1 MTARTPESVAGLAP
15 QSPSA
20 ITAIVSLAVLAVVF
34 HELRWALLPFVLASL
49 LAYLCNPLVERL
61 ALKFNGSRLGAAAA
75 VFLLIFAVIVVIL
88 WLGLPPLLREIER
101 LVTDLQSV
109 FSKLAHS
116 LVDDRTVPVFGKSM
130 NAEQLAEAAT
140 TAVRDWTGQPGRV
153 AELGT
158 ASFAVFFGGV
168 LVLVLL
174 FYLLL
179 QGPEIWRGLLW
190 LAPRE
195 KRPVIEKI
203 WSRLGPLLWRYIL
216 GVLIVVAYAILAA
229 YIGLGLVL
237 GLRHALFLALITG
250 VLEMIPVI
258 GPGAS
263 ALIAGLVA
271 IRTATGVGP
280 VIGYA
285 IYAIVLRLSIDQ
297 ILGPL
302 VLGAAAT
309 VSPVVIIF
317 CFLVGGALFG
327 VPGIVLAVPAAVAV
341 RTSLAV
347 LRDEPPPLGGG

>member
-1 MTARTPESVAGLAP
+1 M
-15 QSPSA
+15 SA
-20 ITAIVSLAVLAVVF
+20 AVLGVVF

-61 ALKFNGSRLGAAAA
+61 SVKFQGSRLGGAVV
-75 VFLLIFAVIVVIL
+75 VFLAILASALVIAS
-88 WLGLPPLLREIER
+88 LGLPPLLREMER

-116 LVDDRTVPVFGKSM
+116 FVDDRTVMVLGKSM
-130 NAEQLAEAAT
+130 NAEQLAEAAA
-140 TAVRDWTGQPGRV
+140 TAVRDWTGQAGRV
-153 AELGT
+153 TELGT
-158 ASFAVFFGGV
+158 ISFAVFFGCV

-179 QGPEIWRGLLW
+179 QGPEIWESLLW
-190 LAPRE
+190 LAPAE
-195 KRPVIEKI
+195 KRPVIRKI

-271 IRTATGVGP
+271 IRNATGIGP

-297 ILGPL
+297 LLGPL

-327 VPGIVLAVPAAVAV
+327 IPGIVLAVPAAIAV
-341 RTSLAV
+341 KTSLAV
-347 LRDEPPPLGGG
+347 LRDEPPPIRNG

>member
-1 MTARTPESVAGLAP
+1 MTARTPESVVGLAP
-15 QSPSA
+15 QSPGA

-61 ALKFNGSRLGAAAA
+61 AVKFNGSRLGAAAT
-75 VFLLIFAVIVVIL
+75 VFLMIFALMVVIL
-88 WLGLPPLLREIER
+88 WLGLPPLLREIGR

-116 LVDDRTVPVFGKSM
+116 LVDDRTVMVFGKTM
-130 NAEQLAEAAT
+130 NAEQLAEAAAT
-140 TAVRDWTGQPGRV
+140 SVRDWTGQPGRV

-158 ASFAVFFGGV
+158 ISFAVFFGGV

-271 IRTATGVGP
+271 IRTATGIGP

-341 RTSLAV
+341 RTSLSV